1 MKTSRIVLFAALGV
15 IAVTVPAAA
24 APASFGDGAGAQASK
39 PALMQVA
46 QQNATRA
53 INEARGGNFKAT
65 KKKKNKARM

>member
-24 APASFGDGAGAQASK
+24 APASFGGGAGAQTSK

-46 QQNATRA
+46 QNATRA